1 MLSTEAI
8 PSSKTEERLWA
19 STLLAILGYAYYV
32 HDLKLEDERSVFI
45 SRHREDKSI
54 IMDAEKEMQDLA
66 KEALSFLSGRASN
79 LFRLDPAMNYQ
90 VIISLFH
97 PFPRVQKRS
106 GPDNISSSRWRSPVG
121 SSAQEKKS
129 IVRCWSTS
137 RPSATPKLLK
147 AHTLALVEKQRQRQT
162 EHRPESLGMLAKI

>member
-1 MLSTEAI
+1 MLTTCMT
-8 PSSKTEERLWA
+8 SSWKTRGA
-19 STLLAILGYAYYV
+19 
-32 HDLKLEDERSVFI
+32 
-45 SRHREDKSI
+45 
-54 IMDAEKEMQDLA
+54 
-66 KEALSFLSGRASN
+66 FLSLGTGKTSRSSWTLKKRCRTWRKRLFLSSQGRRASN

-97 PFPRVQKRS
+97 PFPRVQRRN

-129 IVRCWSTS
+129 IVGCWSTS

-147 AHTLALVEKQRQRQT
+147 AHTLVLKEKRRQRQT
-162 EHRPESLGMLAKI
+162 EHRPESLRMLAKI